1 MSPDSP
7 VSVPGGEAKFRALLE
22 AAPDA
27 IVIVDEH
34 GRIDLIN
41 SQIERLFGYERS
53 EILHESIEV
62 LLPERFRTGH
72 VGRRLSYFAEPR
84 VRPMG
89 AGLTLYGMR
98 KDGSEFPVEI
108 SSGKMSL
115 SNEPLSCLAV
125 IRDVGSTLEQMA
137 AEKGLQLRID
147 GDASSDVTITTDRRA
162 LHQILLNLT
171 NNAIKF
177 TERGSVTLA
186 VHRAGVRY
194 GPMVA
199 IAVTDTGTGI
209 RDEDRARLFQAFEQI
224 DTSSYRK
231 HHGTGLG
238 LHLSERLAALLG
250 GGITVGREYGKGST
264 FMLTLPEQA

>member
-41 SQIERLFGYERS
+41 SQIERLFGYERG

-98 KDGSEFPVEI
+98 RDGSEFPVEI
-108 SSGKMSL
+108 SL
-115 SNEPLSCLAV
+115 SPLETDEGRLVTAA
-125 IRDVGSTLEQMA
+125 IRDV
-137 AEKGLQLRID
+137 
-147 GDASSDVTITTDRRA
+147 
-162 LHQILLNLT
+162 
-171 NNAIKF
+171 
-177 TERGSVTLA
+177 TERK
-186 VHRAGVRY
+186 R
-194 GPMVA
+194 
-199 IAVTDTGTGI
+199 
-209 RDEDRARLFQAFEQI
+209 
-224 DTSSYRK
+224 
-231 HHGTGLG
+231 
-238 LHLSERLAALLG
+238 
-250 GGITVGREYGKGST
+250 
-264 FMLTLPEQA
+264 